1 MSDFKQVVFMR
12 LLEVSLENFRNI
24 KSMYIEPAPGV
35 NLFWGEN
42 AQGKTN
48 LLEAIYYLVTGRS
61 FRTRYDREALPW
73 DAPADTT
80 SIIRGRVQNPETQY
94 NIIVA
99 IDQNRKEVS
108 CNEKALSSLG
118 LLWGKMNAVL
128 FTPGDLEIIQ
138 GTPSARRRFL
148 DMEGSQMNTR
158 YLHHLQS
165 FNQILKQ
172 RNALLKSDIEE
183 ENLAENLEVWDEQIS
198 EHAAEIYYFRKMFL
212 ERLTRVSQEIFNN
225 LGDTGESLDLVYDN
239 FLGQKNNGVIDKLTI
254 AAIYKK
260 DLKRLHSEDLYRG
273 STTCGPHRD
282 DFIIRINGREARTY
296 ASQGQ
301 TRSLA
306 IALRLA
312 EIRLMEEYTGH
323 APLLLLDDIVSEL
336 DEARRRHFLSLLKPG
351 YQTFI
356 TGTDADTVAGSLP
369 VEKSFHIKGGEIVL
383 ENIDI

>member
-1 MSDFKQVVFMR
+1 MR
-12 LLEVSLENFRNI
+12 LFEVSLTNFRNI
-24 KSMYIEPAPGV
+24 RSMHLEPAPGV
-35 NLFWGEN
+35 NLFWGGN

-61 FRTRYDREALPW
+61 FRTRFDREVLPW
-73 DAPADTT
+73 DCPDNMAAV
-80 SIIRGRVQNPETQY
+80 IRGTVQNPDTQY

-108 CNEKALSSLG
+108 CNEKTLSSLG

-138 GTPSARRRFL
+138 GTPAARRRFL
-148 DMEGSQMNTR
+148 DMEGSQMDTQ
-158 YLHHLQS
+158 YLYHLQCY
-165 FNQILKQ
+165 NQILRQ
-172 RNALLKSDIEE
+172 RNALLKSEIEE
-183 ENLAENLEVWDEQIS
+183 ENLAENLEIWDEQIS
-198 EHAAEIYYFRKMFL
+198 RHAAEIYHFRRVFL
-212 ERLTRVSQEIFNN
+212 TRLTKAAREIFNN
-225 LGDTGESLDLVYDN
+225 LGDTGEYLDLVYDN
-239 FLGQKNNGVIDKLTI
+239 FLGQKNDTDQDKVTI
-254 AAIYKK
+254 AAVYRK

-282 DFIIRINGREARTY
+282 DFIICINGREARTY

-312 EIRLMEEYTGH
+312 EIKLMEEYTGH
-323 APLLLLDDIVSEL
+323 TPLLLLDDIVSEL
-336 DEARRRHFLSLLKPG
+336 DEVRRRHFLSLLKPG

-356 TGTDADTVAGSLP
+356 TGTDADTLGGSLP
-369 VEKSFHIKGGEIVL
+369 VEKSFQIKDGVIV
-383 ENIDI
+383 I